1 MTTTYIEKILRNLF
15 LGFIRLH
22 ILYHASNEPVFGLF
36 MIKELA
42 RHGYELSPGTL
53 SPILHQMELNGFLFS
68 EQTVVNGKYR
78 KYYRITEE
86 GSRALSEGYEK
97 VRELTGG

>member
-1 MTTTYIEKILRNLF
+1 MTTTYNEKIFRNLF

-22 ILYHASNEPVFGLF
+22 ILYHASKEPVFGLF

-53 SPILHQMELNGFLFS
+53 YPLLHQMEVNGFLFS
-68 EQTVVNGKYR
+68 EKAV
-78 KYYRITEE
+78 
-86 GSRALSEGYEK
+86 
-97 VRELTGG
+97 